1 MKISVIV
8 PTYKPQLYL
17 WECLD
22 SIYNQTFPKT
32 EYELVLVLNGCNEP
46 YHAQIKDWLAKHSD
60 LQVQY
65 IQTDKAGVS
74 NARNMALDVAR
85 GEYLSF
91 VDDDDYI
98 SDAYLSDLYKYATK
112 NIVAISD
119 TVSFDD
125 ETKAVETDNIL
136 HSDFV
141 SKSSRKLYNI
151 YSVKK
156 FYGAPHRKLVSRNI
170 IGNRRF
176 DTRFRNGE
184 DTLFFFL
191 ISDCVYKTRPSSGA
205 AVYYRRCRPT
215 SAHFAKKTK
224 KEKVILAFNLIG
236 TLSGYYFKNPKHY
249 NLLFYLTRVMGAIKI
264 MIS

>member
-8 PTYKPQLYL
+8 PTYKPQAYL

-32 EYELVLVLNGCNEP
+32 EYELILVLNGCNEP
-46 YHAQIKDWLAKHSD
+46 YNAQIKDWLAKHSD
-60 LQVQY
+60 LRVQY
-65 IQTDKAGVS
+65 IQTDEAGVS

-85 GEYLSF
+85 GGYLSF

-98 SDAYLSDLYKYATK
+98 SDAYLSDLYKYVTK
-112 NIVAISD
+112 DIVAISD

-156 FYGAPHRKLVSRNI
+156 FYGAPVRKLVSQNI

-176 DTRFRNGE
+176 DTRFKNGE

-191 ISDCVYKTRPSSGA
+191 ISDRVYKTRPSSGA

-215 SAHFAKKTK
+215 SAHFTKKTR

-249 NLLFYLTRVMGAIKI
+249 NFLFYLTRVMGAIKI

>member
-8 PTYKPQLYL
+8 PTYKPQTYL

-22 SIYNQTFPKT
+22 SIYNQTFSKS

-46 YHAQIKDWLAKHSD
+46 YNSQIKDWVSEHKD

-65 IQTDKAGVS
+65 FQTNLGGVS
-74 NARNMALDVAR
+74 NARNIALDTAK
-85 GEYLSF
+85 GEYVTF

-98 SDAYLSDLYKYATK
+98 SDAYLSDLYKYTTK
-112 NIVAISD
+112 NIVSISD

-141 SKSSRKLYNI
+141 RRSSRKLYNI
-151 YSVKK
+151 LSVRK
-156 FYGAPHRKLVSRNI
+156 FYGAPVRKLVSRGI

-176 DTRFRNGE
+176 DTRFKNGE

-191 ISDCVYKTRPSSGA
+191 ISDRVYKTRPSSGT

-215 SAHFAKKTK
+215 SAHFTKKTR
-224 KEKVILAFNLIG
+224 KEKVTLGFNLIC
-236 TLSGYYFKNPKHY
+236 TLSNYYVKNPMHY
-249 NLLFYLTRVMGAIKI
+249 NFLFYLTRVIGAIKI